1 MIRNRRA
8 YQLIQCRTHS
18 RLLAGAAA
26 VCAAVCGH
34 ADLGLYHLLH
44 TGRPCCADSIVSKA
58 RGGGGMPAAAA
69 AGPGDDAFGH
79 RAGV

>member
-26 VCAAVCGH
+26 
-34 ADLGLYHLLH
+34 
-44 TGRPCCADSIVSKA
+44 
-58 RGGGGMPAAAA
+58 
-69 AGPGDDAFGH
+69 AGPGGDAFGH

>member
-26 VCAAVCGH
+26 VCAAACGH
-34 ADLGLYHLLH
+34 ADLASVSYTHLTLP
-44 TGRPCCADSIVSKA
+44 TN
-58 RGGGGMPAAAA
+58 
-69 AGPGDDAFGH
+69 
-79 RAGV
+79 